1 MVLNSDHSTR
11 KKALVGRQ
19 GHRSREQLVEQPWL
33 QLMCCAPVS
42 GHEVGRV
49 FRSERSRQDRSPKWA
64 SGGVG
69 EDKVQLGLVDINL
82 QTEKLYCNYTVLIG
96 SLE

>member
-1 MVLNSDHSTR
+1 MYCT
-11 KKALVGRQ
+11 
-19 GHRSREQLVEQPWL
+19 
-33 QLMCCAPVS
+33 PVS
-42 GHEVGRV
+42 GHEVGHI
-49 FRSERSRQDRSPKWA
+49 FWSEGSCQDRGPKWA

-82 QTEKLYCNYTVLIG
+82 QTEELYCNYTVLIG